1 VFVYEVGMIKI
12 DFEFQT
18 PHGKFADA
26 LHLPE
31 DHTFTEAEIQAMK
44 EQRRDNWIA
53 VVTAPPVEQPETTKE
68 IGGEVYQKLEGV
80 PPSGA
85 KLVEIDGVWYVKV

>member
-1 VFVYEVGMIKI
+1 MIKI
-12 DFEFQT
+12 DFLFET

-26 LHLPE
+26 LHLPD

-53 VVTAPPVEQPETTKE
+53 VVTAPPVEDGNTQE
-68 IGGEVYQKLEGV
+68 IDGEVYQKLEGV
-80 PPSGA
+80 PPAGA
-85 KLVEIDGVWYVKV
+85 KLVEVEGVWYYKV